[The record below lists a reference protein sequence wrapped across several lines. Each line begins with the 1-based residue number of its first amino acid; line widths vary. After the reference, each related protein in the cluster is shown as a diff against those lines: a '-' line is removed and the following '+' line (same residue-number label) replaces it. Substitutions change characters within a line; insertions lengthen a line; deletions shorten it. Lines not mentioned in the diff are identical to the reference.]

1 MAIVKFDAEHSFM
14 IFMIIGRTTSLS
26 FMISYQGNCGLNGL
40 PI

>member
-1 MAIVKFDAEHSFM
+1 MAIVKFDAEHS
-14 IFMIIGRTTSLS
+14 FMIIGRTTSLS